1 MKLLDPAAKKDME
14 ECKKRARAAGLV
26 FPDDT
31 LEYFVTNRDMLEL
44 SPKVMIPTLYDHWIQ
59 DLEVVRSKW
68 IYEAFPHNPYET
80 VINTR
85 PPISFYNA
93 DNADWLNV
101 MIFYHVL
108 AHIDFFQNNIFF
120 RKTWDDDFCGQ
131 ALADKR
137 LINHIRKELG
147 AEKRWVDYVIE
158 FSSAIGNLVGY
169 YPELEEA
176 SRQDAPEV
184 FGRVS
189 EKTDFYFGHFLKQ
202 RYEAK
207 VIDLKFFFDEVER
220 RNLFLRNH
228 GRERGEVAFFEDDYL
243 KSRFP
248 EFNDVFRKWK
258 EKNHKPKP
266 KDLFEHLAE
275 NSEFLNKEKNR
286 WMKDVLQVVRRTNL
300 YFQAQIRTKNCNEG
314 WASLWHERL
323 FIPDERIKTR
333 ETDYAKVNAGVVVD
347 PRIGL
352 NPYAFGKH
360 MLEFIEDMARR
371 GKLSRGYQL
380 IKDAEIR
387 KHYNCGSGEGFAKK
401 VLFEARKYFD
411 DRLLLNF
418 LSDDDFQDFTDK
430 HKFFVVGARL
440 SPTKWGM
447 AELYIKSKSGIE
459 YRRLLNKHLYHPPHI
474 VIDEKRSADG
484 GLYLVHEYEGR
495 TLFTKHI
502 PEVLIGLEFLS
513 GGCVALET
521 TEYEEVNMKPQWKH
535 FWEGTEPEFKKE
547 RVRYTCKD
555 KEVERT
561 VL

>member
-1 MKLLDPAAKKDME
+1 MELLDRAAKKDME

-68 IYEAFPHNPYET
+68 IYEAFPRNPYET

-108 AHIDFFQNNIFF
+108 AHIDFFQNNVFF

-137 LINHIRKELG
+137 LINQIRGELG
-147 AEKRWVDYVIE
+147 TEKRWVDYVIE
-158 FSSAIGNLVGY
+158 FANAIGNLVGY

-176 SRQDAPEV
+176 SRKDAPDL
-184 FGRVS
+184 FGKVS
-189 EKTDFYFGHFLKQ
+189 DKAGFYFGDFLKQ
-202 RYEAK
+202 RHESK
-207 VIDLKFFFDEVER
+207 VVELKFYYDEIER
-220 RNLFLRNH
+220 YNRFISEH
-228 GRERGEVAFFEDDYL
+228 GRERGEAAFFEDGYFR
-243 KSRFP
+243 SRFP
-248 EFNDVFRKWK
+248 EFNDVFKKWK

-266 KDLFEHLAE
+266 KDIFQHLTE

-286 WMKDVLQVVRRTNL
+286 WMKDVLQVVRRTEL
-300 YFQAQIRTKNCNEG
+300 YFQAQIRTKICNEG

-333 ETDYAKVNAGVVVD
+333 EVDYSRVNAGVTAD

-352 NPYAFGKH
+352 NPYAVGKH
-360 MLEFIEDMARR
+360 MFEFIEDMARR
-371 GKLSRGYQL
+371 GKLSPEYQL

-387 KHYNCGSGEGFAKK
+387 KHYDRGSGNEFTKN
-401 VLFEARKYFD
+401 VLFEARKHFD
-411 DRLLLNF
+411 DNLLLNF
-418 LSDDDFQDFTDK
+418 LSDDDFQDFVDK
-430 HKFFVVGARL
+430 YKFFVAGVRL
-440 SPTKWGM
+440 SRINWGK
-447 AELYIKSKSGIE
+447 ADIYIRSKNGKE
-459 YRRLLNKHLYHPPHI
+459 YRRMLNKRLYHPPYI
-474 VIDEKRSADG
+474 VIDEKKGVNGA
-484 GLYLVHEYEGR
+484 LYLDHKYEGR

-502 PEVLIGLEFLS
+502 PAVLIGLEFLN
-513 GGCVALET
+513 GVCVALET
-521 TEYEEVNMKPQWKH
+521 TEYEEVDAKPQWMH
-535 FWEGTEPEFKKE
+535 LWEETEPEYKKV
-547 RVRYTCKD
+547 RVLYTCKD
-555 KEVERT
+555 KKIERI